1 MKEKDYSSY
10 ILPIGGL
17 VLFYL
22 VAVRFGLIKSAGA
35 EMREREQLFKDYF
48 SPMYLASLLKKKG
61 NRVTIFSKDALDK
74 YVKQI
79 YDSKR
84 FYGDDESLFFSVL
97 KRIQYKSQVSQ
108 IADAFAKKYKEDLAF
123 FLSNNFLN
131 AEELNRVYEYTDK
144 LPSGLK

>member
-48 SPMYLASLLKKKG
+48 SPMYLANLLKKKG